1 MSMLKA
7 ITVALLVLN
16 IITYTTYGV
25 LADTNDGDAAENAIE
40 KSELIS
46 LRNRRGL
53 SAGMKPVIN
62 MYVAT
67 YSFSMYLC
75 KCFLCDLIV

>member
-25 LADTNDGDAAENAIE
+25 PADIKDGDAAENAIE
-40 KSELIS
+40 RSELFN

-53 SAGMKPVIN
+53 SAGMKPVTN
-62 MYVAT
+62 M
-67 YSFSMYLC
+67 
-75 KCFLCDLIV
+75 